1 MKEIRIRQNEPDI
14 LILQFLQRKMY
25 DESKKYW
32 RYGWYVSWIMLICS
46 LIFQLLNLESSA
58 MVIVII
64 AVLDVSIILLEYL
77 ANKRMKIGATAKYYI
92 DNTLFELSNAESKY
106 TIKEIRELAIEC
118 SEKNNI
124 SYEIQIRNTGK
135 DNPPGLKDWYTV
147 SSSDDINQTIFM
159 CQEENSWW
167 QNKLSKLYMK
177 CLLVT
182 IGILMI
188 ISLLILCIF
197 DITMETF
204 VLIILTNLGILGK
217 AIRDAIAM
225 YKYNIIQVRIHENI
239 EMIKRMSTIDISQLQ
254 LLQDNINALREVNFL
269 VPDLLHKKKSIKL
282 HLIYSD
288 INRE

>member
-1 MKEIRIRQNEPDI
+1 LKEIRIRQNEPDI
-14 LILQFLQRKMY
+14 LILQFLQRKTY

-32 RYGWYVSWIMLICS
+32 RYGWYVSWIMLVCS
-46 LIFQLLNLESSA
+46 LIFQFLNLESSA
-58 MVIVII
+58 TVIVII
-64 AVLDVSIILLEYL
+64 AVLDVLIVVLEYL
-77 ANKRMKIGATAKYYI
+77 SDKKMKIGATAKYYI
-92 DNTLFELSNAESKY
+92 DNTLFELSNAESKF
-106 TIKEIRELAIEC
+106 TIKKIRELAIEC
-118 SEKNNI
+118 SEKNNT

-147 SSSDDINQTIFM
+147 SSSDDMNQTIFM

-167 QNKLSKLYMK
+167 QSKLSNLYMK
-177 CLLVT
+177 CLVVT
-182 IGILMI
+182 IGILII

-197 DITMETF
+197 GITMETF
-204 VLIILTNLGILGK
+204 VLILLTNLGIIGK

-254 LLQDNINALREVNFL
+254 LLQDNINTLREVNFL
-269 VPDLLHKKKSIKL
+269 VPDFLHKKKSTKL
-282 HLIYSD
+282 HSLYSG